1 MPQRTDSWYTDWFD
15 EDYLALYAHRDM
27 SEARRFVDRLRTAAY
42 LEPGDWVA
50 DIPCGAGRHAL
61 AFAEH
66 GVRVVGIDL
75 SRVMLHRALQDR
87 PQDTPP
93 FFIRSDIRRV
103 PLAACFKLVT
113 NIFTSIGYFED
124 ESGNRAAFSE
134 LCRLLVPGGVLV
146 IDIINAAYLRNHFVP
161 VTRRELPTGTVQ
173 EHRSIDEA
181 RHRVLK
187 RITIQRGHF
196 ERVIYESVRFYPQ
209 SELTRMAE
217 ANGLEPFHFWGD
229 YSGEAFTAESPR
241 LIMLARKR

>member
-1 MPQRTDSWYTDWFD
+1 MLRRTDSWYTDWFD

-27 SEARRFVDRLRTAAY
+27 NEARSFVDCLWKAAH
-42 LEPGDWVA
+42 LEPRDWVA

-66 GVRVVGIDL
+66 GARVVGIDL
-75 SRVMLHRALQDR
+75 SPVMLHRALQDS

-103 PLAACFKLVT
+103 PLAARFKLVT

-124 ESGNRAAFSE
+124 ESGNRTAFSE

-146 IDIINAAYLRNHFVP
+146 VDIINAAYLRNHFVP
-161 VTRRELPTGTVQ
+161 ITRRELPTGTVQ
-173 EHRSIDEA
+173 EHRSIDEQ
-181 RHRVLK
+181 RQRVLK

-196 ERVIYESVRFYPQ
+196 ERIIYESVRFYPQ
-209 SELTRMAE
+209 SELLQMAE
-217 ANGLEPFHFWGD
+217 ANGVEPFQFWGN
-229 YSGEAFTAESPR
+229 YAGEAFAAESPR
-241 LIMLARKR
+241 LIMLARKP